1 MKKNKLLF
9 STLVIISFLFSCS
22 KDNTP
27 APPPVPP
34 KVTTGVFVLN
44 QGSYGANNTMLTYY
58 DFASSTQTTD
68 FFKNVNGFGLG
79 DTGSDFIIYGG
90 KMYIVMNVS
99 GYVAVAN
106 GITAKFIDTISFKNA
121 GVNRGPENIVAAGGN
136 VFVSS
141 TDGTVAVIDTASL
154 TITKYIKVGSNPAQM
169 VVAGDNLYVSNT
181 GGFSATQD
189 YDSTVSII
197 PLNSL
202 TESGKIVVG
211 INPGSI
217 TTDNIGNIYV
227 VCTGNYG
234 AVAPSLVKVN
244 INTNAVSKKVDSA
257 FGFIKYYNSSLITT
271 GGYLGAANVGIYSPD
286 NLGAVRPSF
295 ITDGT
300 SIVNPYGLD
309 IDPAT
314 GDVYVGDAKDYVS
327 SGEVF
332 CFDKTGKKKFSFSVS
347 PGTSPFKTV
356 LVQQ

>member
-1 MKKNKLLF
+1 MKKSKF
-9 STLVIISFLFSCS
+9 SFLAIIIIAFFFSCS
-22 KDNTP
+22 KDNPP

-34 KVTTGVFVLN
+34 KVTTGVFTLN

-58 DFASSTQTTD
+58 DFASATQTTD
-68 FFKNVNGFGLG
+68 FFKKVNGFGLG

-99 GYVAVAN
+99 GYVAVTN
-106 GITAKFIDTISFKNA
+106 GITAKFIDTINFKNA
-121 GVNRGPENIVAAGGN
+121 GVNRGPENVVAAEGK

-141 TDGTVAVIDTASL
+141 TDGTVAVIDTSSL
-154 TITKYIKVGSNPAQM
+154 AITKFIKVGSNPAQM

-181 GGFSATQD
+181 GGFSASF
-189 YDSTVSII
+189 DSTVSII

-202 TESGKIVVG
+202 AESGRIMVG
-211 INPGSI
+211 TNPGSI
-217 TTDNIGNIYV
+217 TTDNTGNIYV
-227 VCTGNYG
+227 ICTGDYG
-234 AVAPSLVKVN
+234 AIAPSLVKVN
-244 INTNAVSKKVDSA
+244 INSNTVTKSVDSA
-257 FGFIKYYNSSLITT
+257 FGTIRYYNSTLLTT
-271 GGYLGAANVGIYSPD
+271 GGYLGAANVGIFNPD
-286 NLGAVRPSF
+286 NLAAVRSSF

-300 SIVNPYGLD
+300 TIVNPYGLD
-309 IDPAT
+309 VDPAT

-347 PGTSPFKTV
+347 PGISPIKTV

>member
-9 STLVIISFLFSCS
+9 TACVIITFLFSCS
-22 KDNTP
+22 KNNTP

-44 QGSYGANNTMLTYY
+44 QGSYGANNTTLTYY
-58 DFASSTQTTD
+58 DFASGTQTTD

-99 GYVAVAN
+99 GYVAVTN
-106 GITAKFIDTISFKNA
+106 GVTAKFIDTISFKNA
-121 GVNRGPENIVAAGGN
+121 GVNRGPENIAAAGGN

-141 TDGTVAVIDTASL
+141 TDGTVAVIDTSSL
-154 TITKYIKVGSNPAQM
+154 AVTKYINVGSNPAQM
-169 VVAGDNLYVSNT
+169 VVADDILYVSNT
-181 GGFSATQD
+181 GGFSATF
-189 YDSTVSII
+189 DSTLSII
-197 PLNSL
+197 PLNTL
-202 TESGKIVVG
+202 TEAGRIVVG

-217 TTDNIGNIYV
+217 TTDNAGNLYV
-227 VCTGNYG
+227 VCTGDYK
-234 AVAPSLVKVN
+234 AVKPRLVKIN
-244 INTNAVSKKVDSA
+244 INASTLQSVDSA
-257 FGFIKYYNSSLITT
+257 FGTIRYYNSNLFTT
-271 GGYLGAANVGIYSPD
+271 GGYLGVANVGIFNTS
-286 NLGAVRPSF
+286 NLAAVRTSF

-300 SIVNPYGLD
+300 VIVNPYGLD

-332 CFDKTGKKKFSFSVS
+332 CFDKTGKKKFSFSVT

>member
-9 STLVIISFLFSCS
+9 AACVIATFLFSCS
-22 KDNTP
+22 KNNSP

-44 QGSYGANNTMLTYY
+44 QGTYGMNNTTLTYY
-58 DFASSTQTTD
+58 DFASGTQTTD

-99 GYVAVAN
+99 GYVAVTN
-106 GITAKFIDTISFKNA
+106 SITAKFIDTISFKNA
-121 GVNRGPENIVAAGGN
+121 GVNRGPENVVAAEGK

-141 TDGTVAVIDTASL
+141 TDGTVAVIDTSSL
-154 TITKYIKVGSNPAQM
+154 AVTKYIKVGSNPAQM
-169 VVAGDNLYVSNT
+169 VVASDILYVSNT
-181 GGFSATQD
+181 GGFSATF
-189 YDSTVSII
+189 DSTLSII
-197 PLNSL
+197 PLNTL
-202 TESGKIVVG
+202 TETGRIVVG

-217 TTDNIGNIYV
+217 TTDNAGNIYV
-227 VCTGNYG
+227 VCTGDYV
-234 AVAPSLVKVN
+234 AVAPRLVKIN
-244 INTNAVSKKVDSA
+244 INSSTLQSVDST
-257 FGFIKYYNSSLITT
+257 FGSIRYYNSNLFTT
-271 GGYLGAANVGIYSPD
+271 GGYLGAANVGIFNTAS
-286 NLGAVRPSF
+286 LAAVRASF

-300 SIVNPYGLD
+300 AIVNPYGLD
-309 IDPAT
+309 IDAAT

-347 PGTSPFKTV
+347 PGISPFKTV

>member
-1 MKKNKLLF
+1 MKKNKLL
-9 STLVIISFLFSCS
+9 LAACVIISFLFSCS

-44 QGSYGANNTMLTYY
+44 QGTYGANNTLLTYY
-58 DFASSTQTTD
+58 DFASGTQTTD

-141 TDGTVAVIDTASL
+141 TDGTVAVIDTSSL
-154 TITKYIKVGSNPAQM
+154 AITKYIKVGSNPAQM
-169 VVAGDNLYVSNT
+169 VVAGDILYVSNT
-181 GGFSATQD
+181 GGFSAKF
-189 YDSTVSII
+189 DSTVSII
-197 PLNSL
+197 PLNTL
-202 TESGKIVVG
+202 TETGRIVVG

-217 TTDNIGNIYV
+217 TTDNVGNIYV
-227 VCTGNYG
+227 VCTGDYG
-234 AVAPSLVKVN
+234 TVTPRLVKVN
-244 INTNAVSKKVDSA
+244 INASTLLSVDST
-257 FGFIKYYNSSLITT
+257 FGTIRYYNSNIFTT
-271 GGYLGAANVGIYSPD
+271 GGYLGAANVGLFNPA
-286 NLGAVRPSF
+286 NLASVRASF

-300 SIVNPYGLD
+300 VIVNPYGLD
-309 IDPAT
+309 IDPTT

-332 CFDKTGKKKFSFSVS
+332 CFDKTGKKKFSFSVT
-347 PGTSPFKTV
+347 PGISPFKTV

>member
-1 MKKNKLLF
+1 MKRNKLL
-9 STLVIISFLFSCS
+9 SAACVILTFLFSCS
-22 KDNTP
+22 KDNAP

-44 QGSYGANNTMLTYY
+44 QGSYGANNTTLTYY
-58 DFASSTQTTD
+58 DFAAGTQTTD

-99 GYVAVAN
+99 GYLAVAN

-121 GVNRGPENIVAAGGN
+121 GVNRGPENIVASGGN

-141 TDGTVAVIDTASL
+141 TDGTVAVIDTSSL
-154 TITKYIKVGSNPAQM
+154 AITKFIKVGSNPAQM

-181 GGFSATQD
+181 GGFSAT
-189 YDSTVSII
+189 YDSTVSVI
-197 PLNSL
+197 PLNL
-202 TESGKIVVG
+202 LAEAGRITVG

-217 TTDNIGNIYV
+217 CTDNTGNIYV
-227 VCTGNYG
+227 ACTGNYG
-234 AVAPSLVKVN
+234 TVAPTLVKVN
-244 INTNAVSKKVDSA
+244 IITNTVIQTVDSI
-257 FGFIKYYNSSLITT
+257 FGNIRYYNSNIFTT
-271 GGYLGAANVGIYSPD
+271 GGYLGAANVGIFNPA
-286 NLGAVRPSF
+286 NLAAVRPSF

-300 SIVNPYGLD
+300 TIVNPYGLD

-314 GDVYVGDAKDYVS
+314 SDVYVGDAKDYVS

-332 CFDKTGKKKFSFSVS
+332 CFDKTGKKKFSFPVLPGIS
-347 PGTSPFKTV
+347 PVKTI

>member
-1 MKKNKLLF
+1 MKKSKLLLAACIV
-9 STLVIISFLFSCS
+9 TVFLFSCS

-44 QGSYGANNTMLTYY
+44 QGTFGGNNTTLTYY
-58 DFASSTQTTD
+58 DFTAGTQTTD

-99 GYVAVAN
+99 GYVAVTN
-106 GITAKFIDTISFKNA
+106 GVTAKFIDTISFKNA
-121 GVNRGPENIVAAGGN
+121 GVNRGPENIVAAGGKI
-136 VFVSS
+136 FVSS
-141 TDGTVAVIDTASL
+141 TDGTVAVIDTTSL
-154 TITKYIKVGSNPAQM
+154 AITKFIKVGSNPAQM
-169 VVAGDNLYVSNT
+169 VVANDNLYVSNT
-181 GGFSATQD
+181 GGFSATF
-189 YDSTVSII
+189 DSTVSVI

-202 TESGKIVVG
+202 IETGKIVVG

-217 TTDNIGNIYV
+217 TTDNTGNIYV

-244 INTNAVSKKVDSA
+244 LNTNTISKKIDSA
-257 FGFIKYYNSSLITT
+257 FGNIRYYNSALFTT
-271 GGYLGAANVGIYSPD
+271 GGYFGAANVGIFSPND
-286 NLGAVRPSF
+286 LTAVRPSF

-300 SIVNPYGLD
+300 TIVNPYGLD

-332 CFDKTGKKKFSFSVS
+332 CFDKSGKKKFSFSVS
-347 PGTSPFKTV
+347 PGISPFKTI

>member
-9 STLVIISFLFSCS
+9 SALVAIAFLFSCS
-22 KDNTP
+22 KNNAP

-44 QGSYGANNTMLTYY
+44 QGSYGQNNTTLTYY
-58 DFASSTQTTD
+58 DFAAGTQTTD

-79 DTGSDFIIYGG
+79 DTGSDMIIYGG

-106 GITAKFIDTISFKNA
+106 GVTAKFIDTISFKNA
-121 GVNRGPENIVAAGGN
+121 GVNRGPENIVASGGN

-141 TDGTVAVIDTASL
+141 TDGTVAVIDTSTLAV
-154 TITKYIKVGSNPAQM
+154 TKYITVGSNPAQM
-169 VVAGDNLYVSNT
+169 VVASDILYVSNT
-181 GGFSATQD
+181 GGFSAS
-189 YDSTVSII
+189 YDSTLSVI
-197 PLNSL
+197 PLNTLSE
-202 TESGKIVVG
+202 TSRIVVG

-217 TTDNIGNIYV
+217 TTDNTGTIYV
-227 VCTGNYG
+227 VCTGDYG
-234 AVAPSLVKVN
+234 SVKPRLVKLNVN
-244 INTNAVSKKVDSA
+244 SSTFQSADSV
-257 FGFIKYYNSSLITT
+257 FGTIRYYNSNLFTT
-271 GGYLGAANVGIYSPD
+271 GGYLGAANVGIFNPTS
-286 NLGAVRPSF
+286 LAAVRASF

-300 SIVNPYGLD
+300 VIVNPYGLD

-314 GDVYVGDAKDYVS
+314 GDVYVGDAKDYSV

-347 PGTSPFKTV
+347 PGISPFKTV

>member
-1 MKKNKLLF
+1 MKKNKLSFL
-9 STLVIISFLFSCS
+9 TVIIIAFFLSCS
-22 KDNTP
+22 KDDTP

-68 FFKNVNGFGLG
+68 FFKKVNGFGLG

-106 GITAKFIDTISFKNA
+106 SITAKFIDTISFKNA
-121 GVNRGPENIVAAGGN
+121 SVNRGPENIAATEGK

-141 TDGTVAVIDTASL
+141 TDGTVAVIDTSSL
-154 TITKYIKVGSNPAQM
+154 AVSKFIKVGSNPAQM

-181 GGFSATQD
+181 GGFSATF
-189 YDSTVSII
+189 DSTVSVI

-202 TESGKIVVG
+202 TESGRITVG
-211 INPGSI
+211 INPGAI
-217 TTDNIGNIYV
+217 TTDNTGNIFV

-234 AVAPSLVKVN
+234 SVIPSLVKVN
-244 INTNAVSKKVDSA
+244 INTNTVTKKVDSA
-257 FGFIKYYNSSLITT
+257 FGTIRYYNNSLLTT
-271 GGYLGAANVGIYSPD
+271 GGYLGAANVGIFNPD
-286 NLGAVRPSF
+286 NLGAVRGSF
-295 ITDGT
+295 VTDGT
-300 SIVNPYGLD
+300 VIVNPYGLD
-309 IDPAT
+309 LDPAT

-332 CFDKTGKKKFSFSVS
+332 CFDKTGKKKFSFSVT
-347 PGTSPFKTV
+347 PGVSPFKTI

>member
-9 STLVIISFLFSCS
+9 AVCIILTFLYSCS

-27 APPPVPP
+27 APPPAPP

-44 QGSYGANNTMLTYY
+44 QGTFGMNNTTLTYY
-58 DFASSTQTTD
+58 DFAAGTQTTD

-79 DTGSDFIIYGG
+79 DTGSDFIIYGS
-90 KMYIVMNVS
+90 KMFIVMNVS

-121 GVNRGPENIVAAGGN
+121 GVNRGPENIVAADGH

-141 TDGTVAVIDTASL
+141 TDGTVAVIDTSSL
-154 TITKYIKVGSNPAQM
+154 AVIKYIKVGSNPAQM
-169 VVAGDNLYVSNT
+169 AVAGDILYVSNT
-181 GGFSATQD
+181 GGYNAPK
-189 YDSTVSII
+189 YDSTVSVS

-202 TESGKIVVG
+202 TETGRIVVG

-217 TTDNIGNIYV
+217 ATDNAGNIYIA
-227 VCTGNYG
+227 CTGDYV
-234 AVAPSLVKVN
+234 AVKPRLVKVN
-244 INTNAVSKKVDSA
+244 INSSTIQSVDSA
-257 FGFIKYYNSSLITT
+257 FGNIRYYNSNLFTT
-271 GGYLGAANVGIYSPD
+271 GGYLGAANVGIFNTT
-286 NLGAVRPSF
+286 NLGSVRSSF

-300 SIVNPYGLD
+300 VIENPYGLD

-314 GDVYVGDAKDYVS
+314 GDVYVGDAKDYNS

-332 CFDKTGKKKFSFSVS
+332 CFDKTGKKKFSFSCS
-347 PGTSPFKTV
+347 PGISPFKTA

>member
-1 MKKNKLLF
+1 MKKNKLIIAAC
-9 STLVIISFLFSCS
+9 VIVTFLFSCS

-44 QGSYGANNTMLTYY
+44 QGTYGANNTMLTYY
-58 DFASSTQTTD
+58 DFASGTQTTD

-141 TDGTVAVIDTASL
+141 TDGTVAVIDTSSL
-154 TITKYIKVGSNPAQM
+154 AITKFIKVGSNPAQM
-169 VVAGDNLYVSNT
+169 VVAGDILYVSNT
-181 GGFSATQD
+181 GGFSATF
-189 YDSTVSII
+189 DSTLSII
-197 PLNSL
+197 PLNTL
-202 TESGKIVVG
+202 TETGRIVVG

-217 TTDNIGNIYV
+217 TTDNAGNIYV
-227 VCTGNYG
+227 VCTGDY
-234 AVAPSLVKVN
+234 ATVAPRLVKINVN
-244 INTNAVSKKVDSA
+244 ASTLQSVDST
-257 FGFIKYYNSSLITT
+257 FGTIRYYNSNLFTT
-271 GGYLGAANVGIYSPD
+271 GGYLGAANVGIFNTA
-286 NLGAVRPSF
+286 NLASVRASF

-300 SIVNPYGLD
+300 VIVNPYGLD

-332 CFDKTGKKKFSFSVS
+332 CFDKTGKKKFSFSVT
-347 PGTSPFKTV
+347 PGISPFKTV